1 MVLSIEERKEKL
13 SKLANSEFTRQ
24 FHASDAITAIDTL
37 NKMDNLYKQKVE
49 VEHKVVHTFI
59 FRLPDGTNFTPGLP
73 QQPLPLRLVNQQDEV
88 VEGEVIERGG
98 DKL

>member
-59 FRLPDGTNFTPGLP
+59 FRLPDGTKFIPGLS
-73 QQPLPLRLVNQQDEV
+73 QGTVPLRLANHQGDIVDGEV
-88 VEGEVIERGG
+88 VRNGREVE
-98 DKL
+98 

>member
-1 MVLSIEERKEKL
+1 MVLSIEERREKL
-13 SKLANSEFTRQ
+13 SELANGEFTRQ

-73 QQPLPLRLVNQQDEV
+73 QQPVPLRLPSQRGDV
-88 VEGEVIERGG
+88 VEGEVVQRDGEEN
-98 DKL
+98 